1 MVLVEIYVACVDK
14 SYDFRLDNKAIIKD
28 VIDEIIIV
36 VSQKEDIELNIDKE
50 NITLS
55 IVSKKIIMNKSLTL
69 DDYNVVQGMKLMLV

>member
-14 SYDFRLDNKAIIKD
+14 TYDFRLDTKSVRKN

-36 VSQKEDIELNIDKE
+36 VSQKEDIELTIDKE
-50 NITLS
+50 HITLS
-55 IVSKKIIMNKSLTL
+55 IVSKKIVMNKSLTL

>member
-14 SYDFRLDNKAIIKD
+14 TYDFRLDTKSIIKD

-36 VSQKEDIELNIDKE
+36 VRPKQNMELNKDKE
-50 NITLS
+50 HITLS
-55 IVSKKIIMNKSLTL
+55 IVSKKIVMNKSLTL

>member
-14 SYDFRLDNKAIIKD
+14 TYDFRLDTKSIIKD

-36 VSQKEDIELNIDKE
+36 VSQKEDMELNIDKE
-50 NITLS
+50 HITLS
-55 IVSKKIIMNKSLTL
+55 IVSKKIVMNKSLTL

>member
-50 NITLS
+50 NVTLS
-55 IVSKKIIMNKSLTL
+55 IVSKKIIVNKSLTL

>member
-28 VIDEIIIV
+28 VLDEIIIV

-50 NITLS
+50 NVTLS

-69 DDYNVVQGMKLMLV
+69 DEYNVAQGMKLMLV

>member
-14 SYDFRLDNKAIIKD
+14 SYDFRLDTKSVIKD

-36 VSQKEDIELNIDKE
+36 VGQKEEIELNIDKE

-69 DDYNVVQGMKLMLV
+69 EDYNVTQGMKLMLV

>member
-36 VSQKEDIELNIDKE
+36 VSQKED
-50 NITLS
+50 
-55 IVSKKIIMNKSLTL
+55 MN
-69 DDYNVVQGMKLMLV
+69 

>member
-1 MVLVEIYVACVDK
+1 MVLVDIYVACVDK

-50 NITLS
+50 NVTLS

-69 DDYNVVQGMKLMLV
+69 DDYNVAQGMKLMLV

>member
-14 SYDFRLDNKAIIKD
+14 SYDCRLDNKAIIKD

-50 NITLS
+50 NVTLS

>member
-14 SYDFRLDNKAIIKD
+14 TYDFRLDTKSVIKN

-36 VSQKEDIELNIDKE
+36 VSQKEDIELTIDKGH
-50 NITLS
+50 ITLS
-55 IVSKKIIMNKSLTL
+55 IVSKKIVMNKSLTL

>member
-14 SYDFRLDNKAIIKD
+14 TYDFRLDTKSVIKN

-36 VSQKEDIELNIDKE
+36 VSQKEDMELNIDKE
-50 NITLS
+50 HITLS
-55 IVSKKIIMNKSLTL
+55 IVSKKIVMNKSLTL

>member
-14 SYDFRLDNKAIIKD
+14 TYDFRLDTKSVIKN

-36 VSQKEDIELNIDKE
+36 VSQKEDIELTIDKE
-50 NITLS
+50 HITLS
-55 IVSKKIIMNKSLTL
+55 IVSKKIVMNKSLTL

>member
-1 MVLVEIYVACVDK
+1 MVLVEIYVECVDK

-50 NITLS
+50 KVTLS

>member
-50 NITLS
+50 NVTLS

>member
-36 VSQKEDIELNIDKE
+36 VSQKEEIELNIDKE
-50 NITLS
+50 NVTLS

>member
-50 NITLS
+50 NVTLS

-69 DDYNVVQGMKLMLV
+69 DDYNVAQGMKLMLV